1 MGGEKE
7 AELPRPWIDSRA
19 ARRAG
24 VLFAISLAA
33 CAGCS
38 RSPPEASPEGAVREL
53 LDRIDR
59 IESNPAEAKV
69 VYDLLSSRTRANLN
83 ERAHR
88 ASTTS
93 GREIPPEQMLAP
105 GRFSLRFEPRQMHTR
120 LLRDR
125 AIVDV
130 IGIDPATDHAEVPCV
145 LEQGRWRVEIPL
157 PPLAPPERR
166 PDAG

>member
-1 MGGEKE
+1 MGGERK
-7 AELPRPWIDSRA
+7 AELCRRWIDSRTGRLA
-19 ARRAG
+19 EA
-24 VLFAISLAA
+24 LFAISVAS
-33 CAGCS
+33 CGGCS
-38 RSPPEASPEGAVREL
+38 RSPPDASPEGTVREL
-53 LDRIDR
+53 LDRIGR

-69 VYDLLSSRTRANLN
+69 VFELLSSRTRANLT

-105 GRFSLRFEPRQMHTR
+105 GRFSLRFEPRQIHTR
-120 LLRDR
+120 LLHDR
-125 AIVDV
+125 AIVDM

-145 LEQGRWRVEIPL
+145 LEQGRWRVDIPL

>member
-1 MGGEKE
+1 MVGE
-7 AELPRPWIDSRA
+7 PWIFVFLTVVFGASH
-19 ARRAG
+19 
-24 VLFAISLAA
+24 
-33 CAGCS
+33 CS
-38 RSPPEASPEGAVREL
+38 RTPTDATPEGAVREL

-59 IESNPAEAKV
+59 IESNPEEARA
-69 VYDLLSSRTRANLN
+69 VYELLSSRSQANLV

-105 GRFSLRFEPRQMHTR
+105 GRFSLRFEPRKMHAR
-120 LLRDR
+120 LARDR

-130 IGIDPATDHAEVPCV
+130 VGIDPMTDHAEVPCV
-145 LEQGRWRVEIPL
+145 LEQGRWRIEVPL
-157 PPLAPPERR
+157 PPLPPAERR

>member
-1 MGGEKE
+1 
-7 AELPRPWIDSRA
+7 
-19 ARRAG
+19 
-24 VLFAISLAA
+24 
-33 CAGCS
+33 
-38 RSPPEASPEGAVREL
+38 VREL

-59 IESNPAEAKV
+59 IESNPDEARA
-69 VYDLLSSRTRANLN
+69 VYDLLSLRSKANLV

-105 GRFSLRFEPRQMHTR
+105 GRFSLRFEPRQMHAR
-120 LLRDR
+120 LAHDR

-130 IGIDPATDHAEVPCV
+130 VGIDPVTDHAEVPCV
-145 LEQGRWRVEIPL
+145 LEQGRWRIEIPL
-157 PPLAPPERR
+157 PPLPPAERR

>member
-1 MGGEKE
+1 MA
-7 AELPRPWIDSRA
+7 AESETKLRRWRHWSARA
-19 ARRAG
+19 
-24 VLFAISLAA
+24 LFAVSAA
-33 CAGCS
+33 AWGGCS
-38 RSPPEASPEGAVREL
+38 RSPPDASPEGAVREL

-59 IESNPAEAKV
+59 IESNPAEARV
-69 VYDLLSSRTRANLN
+69 VYDLLSSRTRANLV

-105 GRFSLRFEPRQMHTR
+105 GRFSLRFEPRQMHAR

-130 IGIDPATDHAEVPCV
+130 IGIDPVTDHAEVPCV
-145 LEQGRWRVEIPL
+145 LEQGRWRIEIPL
-157 PPLAPPERR
+157 PPLAPAERR